1 MEIENLKLQKQIDEL
16 ISQNSILQKGL
27 DLSKTT
33 WTFYNKSYQ
42 YTYNLK
48 NDAND
53 FSDYPFQYMFI
64 SDAASLDDNQNG
76 FSFSLES
83 SGRIRFHAPDKNEH
97 YISTKLFMTT
107 MLRNNPTSRI
117 DLTCG
122 VTTTLLADTN
132 DRSCFGVWSIGP
144 RYVEAM
150 VGIENPQI
158 AIKDGQEIW
167 LDFTG
172 WGYDCVGEQMWVV
185 GGLAEPD
192 SEFTALRT
200 KLDIQVLK

>member
-64 SDAASLDDNQNG
+64 SDAAS
-76 FSFSLES
+76 S
-83 SGRIRFHAPDKNEH
+83 
-97 YISTKLFMTT
+97 
-107 MLRNNPTSRI
+107 
-117 DLTCG
+117 
-122 VTTTLLADTN
+122 
-132 DRSCFGVWSIGP
+132 
-144 RYVEAM
+144 
-150 VGIENPQI
+150 
-158 AIKDGQEIW
+158 
-167 LDFTG
+167 
-172 WGYDCVGEQMWVV
+172 
-185 GGLAEPD
+185 
-192 SEFTALRT
+192 
-200 KLDIQVLK
+200 